1 VAGSHGKFSSAMLTS
16 TPRRSINPLNFD
28 PVYALSPQ
36 KNAEQLFFDDLEE
49 SINKEGGGLFGGV
62 GVGTSSNK
70 EPMAGGS
77 SKLQKRLSLL
87 VYLLFFIYNKSILV
101 IGE

>member
-16 TPRRSINPLNFD
+16 TPRRSINPNFD
-28 PVYALSPQ
+28 PVYALSPPQ

-62 GVGTSSNK
+62 GTSSSK

-87 VYLLFFIYNKSILV
+87 VILLIFHFK
-101 IGE
+101 